1 MSAITNVIEQRHIA
15 AVQKAINRT
24 LSQTYEVDEAL
35 DMWVLNLLQEL
46 EEGEQREQGG
56 LITKARSSRNRPG
69 SLSPT
74 SPLSPKYLLPIRGG
88 ARLPVG
94 EARVSFW

>member
-46 EEGEQREQGG
+46 EEG
-56 LITKARSSRNRPG
+56 L
-69 SLSPT
+69 
-74 SPLSPKYLLPIRGG
+74 
-88 ARLPVG
+88 G